1 MRIVK
6 IILLV
11 IVALIVLSAIGG
23 LFMSSKFSMD
33 RSTVI
38 NADQKVIFDQ
48 INNLKN
54 WEQWSPWQKMD
65 PETKLT
71 YDGPE
76 AGVGASYSW
85 TSSKNGDGTLTISES
100 IPYESITTDMDF
112 KENGKGLAGFK
123 IAKDGSGNKLT
134 WWFETD
140 LGSNP
145 FKKFFFG
152 MMGKGMMSSP
162 FDQGLA
168 DIKKIAESMPASA
181 AEIIPAIPDTLAAD
195 TTK

>member
-11 IVALIVLSAIGG
+11 IVALIVLSAVAG
-23 LFMSSKFSMD
+23 LFMSSKFSME
-33 RSTVI
+33 RSTLI

-65 PETKLT
+65 PETKIT

-100 IPYESITTDMDF
+100 IPYESVTTDMDF
-112 KENGKGLAGFK
+112 KENGKGVAGFK
-123 IAKDGSGNKLT
+123 IAKEGNGNKLI

-140 LGSNP
+140 LESNP

-152 MMGKGMMSSP
+152 MMGESIMSKP
-162 FDQGLA
+162 FDQGLS
-168 DIKKIAESMPASA
+168 DIKKIAESMPSA
-181 AEIIPAIPDTLAAD
+181 APEIIPAVPDTLSAD